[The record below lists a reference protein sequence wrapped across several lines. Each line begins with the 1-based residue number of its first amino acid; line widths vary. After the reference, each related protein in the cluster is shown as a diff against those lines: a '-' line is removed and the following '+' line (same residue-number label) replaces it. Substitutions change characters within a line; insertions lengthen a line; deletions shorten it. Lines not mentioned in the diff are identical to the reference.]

1 MKNQSLIWVNHGN
14 SIKWEDLSN
23 LYKIAPLGDKS
34 PDKLE
39 LVFNNSMFK
48 YFVYD
53 GEKLVGVGRALADG
67 FDCSYICDVAIHPDY
82 QGRGLGKTIIEKLVE
97 DSKEHQKILLYAVPT
112 KEPFYAKF
120 GFCRMKT
127 AMAIFKRQEWAR
139 EKGLVE

>member
-1 MKNQSLIWVNHGN
+1 MNIDNK
-14 SIKWEDLSN
+14 KWIDNCKTINWQELSN

-67 FDCSYICDVAIHPDY
+67 FDCSYICDIAIHPDY
-82 QGRGLGKTIIEKLVE
+82 QGQGLGKAIIEKLVE

-112 KEPFYAKF
+112 KESFYAKF
-120 GFCRMKT
+120 GFSHMKT
-127 AMAIFKRQEWAR
+127 AMAIFKQQEWAR

>member
-1 MKNQSLIWVNHGN
+1 MKNKSLIWVNHGN
-14 SIKWEDLSN
+14 SIKWEELSN

-34 PDKLE
+34 PDRLE

-82 QGRGLGKTIIEKLVE
+82 QGLGLGKAIIEKLVE

-120 GFCRMKT
+120 GFSRMKT

-139 EKGLVE
+139 EKGLVW

>member
-1 MKNQSLIWVNHGN
+1 MNKHFKWLDNCN
-14 SIKWEDLSN
+14 SINWQELSN
-23 LYKIAPLGDKS
+23 LYKIALLGDKS

-39 LVFNNSMFK
+39 IVFNNSMFK

-82 QGRGLGKTIIEKLVE
+82 QGLGLGKAIIEKLVD

-112 KEPFYAKF
+112 KEPFYTKF
-120 GFCRMKT
+120 GFRRMKT

-139 EKGLVE
+139 EKGLVD

>member
-1 MKNQSLIWVNHGN
+1 MNIDNKIWIDNCKTIN
-14 SIKWEDLSN
+14 WQELSI

-34 PDKLE
+34 ADKLE

-53 GEKLVGVGRALADG
+53 DKKLVGVGRALADG

-82 QGRGLGKTIIEKLVE
+82 QGLGLGKAIIEKLVE

-112 KEPFYAKF
+112 KEPFYTKF
-120 GFCRMKT
+120 GFSRMKT

-139 EKGLVE
+139 AKGLVE

>member
-1 MKNQSLIWVNHGN
+1 MHKHFKWLDNCN
-14 SIKWEDLSN
+14 SINWQELST

-53 GEKLVGVGRALADG
+53 DEKLVGVGRALADG

-82 QGRGLGKTIIEKLVE
+82 QSLGLGKAIIKKLVD

-120 GFCRMKT
+120 GFSRMKT
-127 AMAIFKRQEWAR
+127 SMAIFKWQEWAR

>member
-1 MKNQSLIWVNHGN
+1 MNKYF
-14 SIKWEDLSN
+14 KWIDNCKTIDWDTLSN
-23 LYKIAPLGDKS
+23 LYKIAPLGDKL
-34 PDKLE
+34 PDKLK

-53 GEKLVGVGRALADG
+53 GEKLIGAGRALADG
-67 FDCSYICDVAIHPDY
+67 FDCAYICDVAVHPDY
-82 QGRGLGKTIIEKLVE
+82 QGQGLGNVIIEKLME
-97 DSKEHQKILLYAVPT
+97 DSKGHQKILLYAVPT

-120 GFCRMKT
+120 GFRRMKT

>member
-1 MKNQSLIWVNHGN
+1 MNIDNKIWIDNCKTIN
-14 SIKWEDLSN
+14 WQELST

-34 PDKLE
+34 ADKLE

-53 GEKLVGVGRALADG
+53 DKKLVGVGRALADG

-82 QGRGLGKTIIEKLVE
+82 QGLGLGKAIIEKLVE

-120 GFCRMKT
+120 GFRRMKT
-127 AMAIFKRQEWAR
+127 AMAIFKQQEWAR
-139 EKGLVE
+139 AKGLVE